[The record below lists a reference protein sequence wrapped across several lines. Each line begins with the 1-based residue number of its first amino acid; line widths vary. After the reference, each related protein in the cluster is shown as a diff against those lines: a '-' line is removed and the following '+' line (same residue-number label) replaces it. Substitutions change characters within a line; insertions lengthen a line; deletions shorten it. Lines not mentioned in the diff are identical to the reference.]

1 MAITLK
7 VVNQKE
13 FDARLK
19 KQERGTNRNV
29 IKVINTIANEIRNIA
44 VTSILQNP
52 RAGAKVTRYNP
63 KRTIN
68 ISRAGDPPASDLG
81 FLANQIVVKIDAN
94 GYGADIISNAKY
106 SEALEFGTIKM
117 AARPF
122 MQPAAEQSRKKYEQ
136 QLTKAI
142 RDGLK

>member
-7 VVNQKE
+7 VVNQKQ

-19 KQERGTNRNV
+19 KQGASTNRNV
-29 IKVINTIANEIRNIA
+29 IKTINRIGNEVRNTA
-44 VTSILQNP
+44 VTSILQNT
-52 RAGAKVTRYNP
+52 RAGPKETRYNP
-63 KRTIN
+63 KRTIR
-68 ISRAGDPPASDLG
+68 ISAAGDPPASDTG
-81 FLANQIVVKIDAN
+81 FLANQIVLKIDAN
-94 GYGADIISNAKY
+94 GLGADIISNANY
-106 SEALEFGTIKM
+106 SEALEFGTLTM

-122 MQPAAEQSRKKYEQ
+122 MQPALEQARKKFNQ